1 MSMSAERTFKPRP
14 RIEAF
19 SDLIFGLALSIGA
32 LTLIGQQPTSFEALM
47 DALGLYGFSFL
58 ILVSVWLSYSTITSV
73 LPAETETLTSINI
86 VLLFLVS
93 VEPFLFNQLNAENGS
108 MFNGVSTVYAIDLAA
123 MFMILAF
130 FNHSLADEEKNRV
143 PKDHLKRYRFARN
156 YNLLIAAVFL
166 ISILPFFASVDVLQL
181 MLGGTHHGIPLRV
194 FIWIL
199 ALVLGWGRRIW
210 RQATNRSQNQSYLS

>member
-1 MSMSAERTFKPRP
+1 MGMSAERTFKPRL

-47 DALGLYGFSFL
+47 AALGLYGFSFL
-58 ILVSVWLSYSTITSV
+58 ILVSVWRSYSIITSV
-73 LPAETETLTSINI
+73 LPAETETLAGLNI
-86 VLLFLVS
+86 ALMFLVS

-108 MFNGVSTVYAIDLAA
+108 IFYGVSIVYAIDLAA

-130 FNHSLADEEKNRV
+130 FNNSLVNQEKSHV
-143 PKDHLKRYRFARN
+143 SKDHLKSYRFARN
-156 YNLLIAAVFL
+156 YDLFIAAIFL

-181 MLGGTHHGIPLRV
+181 MIGGTRHGIPLRV
-194 FIWIL
+194 FVWIL
-199 ALVLGWGRRIW
+199 ALVLGWGKRVW
-210 RQATNRSQNQSYLS
+210 EQAANRSKS

>member
-1 MSMSAERTFKPRP
+1 MTMSSERTFKPRP

-47 DALGLYGFSFL
+47 GALGLYGFSFL

-73 LPAETETLTSINI
+73 LPAETETLTSLNI

-93 VEPFLFNQLNAENGS
+93 VEPFLFNQLFAKNGS
-108 MFNGVSTVYAIDLAA
+108 MFSDVSIVYAIDLAA

-130 FNHSLADEEKNRV
+130 FNHSLADEKKSRV
-143 PKDHLKRYRFARN
+143 PKDHLKRYRFASN
-156 YNLLIAAVFL
+156 YALLIAAVFL
-166 ISILPFFASVDVLQL
+166 ISTLPFFETAYV
-181 MLGGTHHGIPLRV
+181 IPLRV
-194 FIWIL
+194 IVWII
-199 ALVLGWGRRIW
+199 ALILG
-210 RQATNRSQNQSYLS
+210 

>member
-1 MSMSAERTFKPRP
+1 MSSKGAFKPRP
-14 RIEAF
+14 RIEAL

-32 LTLIGQQPTSFEALM
+32 LTLIGQQPTSFKALI

-73 LPAETETLTSINI
+73 LPAETETLTSLNI

-93 VEPFLFNQLNAENGS
+93 IEPFLFNQLFAEDGS
-108 MFNGVSTVYAIDLAA
+108 MFSDVSMVYAIDLAA

-130 FNHSLADEEKNRV
+130 FNHTLTSEEKSLV

-156 YNLLIAAVFL
+156 YALLIASVFL
-166 ISILPFFASVDVLQL
+166 ISTLPFFESAYVF
-181 MLGGTHHGIPLRV
+181 PLRV
-194 FIWIL
+194 YVWII
-199 ALVLGWGRRIW
+199 ALVLGWIRRIW
-210 RQATNRSQNQSYLS
+210 GHATNRSRNQ